1 MNIVLYKCFQNLN
14 SSFYVNEGANEHI
27 PLKETMMGS
36 IIYLQFKYAQI
47 TLYTVIT
54 L

>member
-1 MNIVLYKCFQNLN
+1 MHNEHRFYINVYK
-14 SSFYVNEGANEHI
+14 SFYVNEGANEHI